1 MFSIV
6 PRVPMI
12 FPWSMACRTSC
23 AAFSPERPHPPET
36 SKAAARTGIIVRTG
50 AIAALRPIR
59 GDRLATLWLIR
70 EPPWWTA
77 ARSARAAEDC
87 NGSGRPGRRQDVPER
102 CDKIC
107 ARRRSLETSPAQDDP
122 YAAERARMVREQIE
136 RRGVSD
142 PRVLRAMESVPRHL
156 FVPEAFRASAHDDGP
171 LPIGEGQTISQPYI
185 VAFMSE
191 AIRPRP
197 TDRVLEIG
205 TGSGYQTAVL
215 SRLVQHVDTIEV
227 RPRLADMARQRL
239 RELGFAN
246 VTVQVG
252 DGHRGLPEQAP
263 FDAIIVT
270 AAPQEVP
277 PALLQQLAVGGR
289 LVIPLG
295 TLDQE
300 LVRVT
305 RREDGTD
312 REFLLPVRFVPLT
325 REARRPD

>member
-1 MFSIV
+1 MGN
-6 PRVPMI
+6 
-12 FPWSMACRTSC
+12 
-23 AAFSPERPHPPET
+23 PPE
-36 SKAAARTGIIVRTG
+36 
-50 AIAALRPIR
+50 
-59 GDRLATLWLIR
+59 
-70 EPPWWTA
+70 
-77 ARSARAAEDC
+77 
-87 NGSGRPGRRQDVPER
+87 
-102 CDKIC
+102 
-107 ARRRSLETSPAQDDP
+107 QDDP
-122 YAAERARMVREQIE
+122 YAGERVRMVREQIE

-156 FVPEAFRASAHDDGP
+156 FVPESFRTSAHDDGP

-205 TGSGYQTAVL
+205 TGSGYQAAVL

-246 VTVQVG
+246 VNVRV
-252 DGHRGLPEQAP
+252 
-263 FDAIIVT
+263 VT